1 MRISK
6 AFEALSDQYQAIIEI
21 VCGENIL
28 NTYAETKTLNPVAMH
43 AMRDQYE
50 VNIVRLT
57 DDRVAAFEKAWNW
70 VPRA

>member
-1 MRISK
+1 MRRSK
-6 AFEALSDQYQAIIEI
+6 AFEGLSDQYQAIIEI

-50 VNIVRLT
+50 VKSY
-57 DDRVAAFEKAWNW
+57 A
-70 VPRA
+70 